1 MPVDTELITRP
12 MTAGAGYSSST
23 SNKITQK
30 FEVQKCTKSLFEII
44 KDTEKE
50 IHTLI
55 EESATMLQHKE
66 SFLALEKAKEA
77 VKLEKKLSECRESN
91 GSPEEHGIDLTFAVW
106 FHLASVYEKNEM
118 FSDSIETYSLLLR
131 KRSFNSSDYIS
142 RIRINMGHLY
152 HCLENY
158 HESIKM
164 YRMASDELP
173 REARSLRHSIH
184 RTIGNIFVELGS
196 FREAIVEY
204 EAVVM
209 SSDADLETCF
219 NLLIC
224 YIQTGSTDKVKQTFI
239 KMISVVIDRFNIDS
253 SLQVD
258 VSRNT
263 DDSDIDLTSKN
274 GTRSNIGNDTYELLL
289 SASRLICLIF
299 RGEYWEQGYK
309 WVRDQLK
316 DKLPSIHHHIEIE
329 EALQHLR
336 ENNFDPA
343 MKILKSFENKDTEL
357 DAIVSTNLTFVYSL
371 EGMHEIA
378 DEYAEIAIASNR
390 FNPCALV
397 NKGNR
402 LFVRND
408 YKGAIEFYLEAIH
421 IDSSNFEAIYNLGL
435 AYSRRG
441 LYSEALQS
449 FQKLHLQ
456 HASNPRVLYQ
466 IANISAQSNDK
477 ESAVKWFNVLS
488 SYLPTD
494 SGVFSRLADFCE
506 DDINNSQRFHNYLE
520 SHRLY
525 PSNIDIIGHLAIWFV
540 KHELYEKA
548 LYFFRCASVIR
559 PSENKWKLMM
569 ASCYRKLMKTD
580 EAFDIYE
587 SIREKSPF
595 DRDCLI
601 SLIQLC
607 REVGVS
613 SIDYEN
619 DLMKVERSK
628 LDAIEN

>member
-1 MPVDTELITRP
+1 
-12 MTAGAGYSSST
+12 
-23 SNKITQK
+23 
-30 FEVQKCTKSLFEII
+30 
-44 KDTEKE
+44 
-50 IHTLI
+50 
-55 EESATMLQHKE
+55 
-66 SFLALEKAKEA
+66 
-77 VKLEKKLSECRESN
+77 
-91 GSPEEHGIDLTFAVW
+91 
-106 FHLASVYEKNEM
+106 
-118 FSDSIETYSLLLR
+118 
-131 KRSFNSSDYIS
+131 
-142 RIRINMGHLY
+142 
-152 HCLENY
+152 
-158 HESIKM
+158 
-164 YRMASDELP
+164 
-173 REARSLRHSIH
+173 
-184 RTIGNIFVELGS
+184 
-196 FREAIVEY
+196 
-204 EAVVM
+204 
-209 SSDADLETCF
+209 
-219 NLLIC
+219 
-224 YIQTGSTDKVKQTFI
+224 
-239 KMISVVIDRFNIDS
+239 MISVVIDRFNLDS
-253 SLQVD
+253 SLPFD
-258 VSRNT
+258 ASHNT
-263 DDSDIDLTSKN
+263 DDSDIGLTSKN
-274 GTRSNIGNDTYELLL
+274 GTRSIIGNDTYELLL

-299 RGEYWEQGYK
+299 RGKYWEQGYK

-343 MKILKSFENKDTEL
+343 KKILKSFENKDTEL
-357 DAIVSTNLTFVYSL
+357 DAIVSINLTFVYSL
-371 EGMHEIA
+371 EGVHEIA

-435 AYSRRG
+435 AYSRLG
-441 LYSEALQS
+441 LYSDALQS
-449 FQKLHLQ
+449 FQKLHIQ

-466 IANISAQSNDK
+466 IANISAQSNHK
-477 ESAVKWFNVLS
+477 ESAVKWFNILS

-506 DDINNSQRFHNYLE
+506 DDINNSQRFHYYLE

-525 PSNIDIIGHLAIWFV
+525 PSNIDTIGHLAIWFV

-613 SIDYEN
+613 SIDYER